1 MRIRHLP
8 ETLVNRIAAGEVIER
23 PAAAVKELVENA
35 LDAGARRIDIDLGHG
50 GKSLI
55 QVSDDG
61 FGMDREELIASL
73 DRHATSKLP
82 DSDLLNIQTL
92 GFRGEALPSIASV
105 SRMAIRSRPA
115 EATDAWS
122 IRCDAGVKG
131 EPVPTSQPS
140 GTVVEVRDL
149 FYATPARL
157 KFLKNDR
164 AEYAAVKDAITR
176 LAMGFPHVAFRLT
189 HDGKTVMTLPALPE
203 GDLAGRLSAILGR
216 DFIKSAMV
224 LEADREGIKMHGYA
238 GLPTYDRGTAQ
249 HQYLF
254 VNGRPVKDRL
264 LAGALRGAYA
274 DVLSR
279 DRHPVAVLFVTLS
292 PEEVDVNVHPA
303 KTEVRFRDAA
313 LVRGLIVSGIKHAL
327 LRDGQRTAGMVS
339 FAALGAFQTERPSV
353 TPFEAQRTGSFLT
366 SPSGPGMAERS
377 FQAYQPAARAEAVA
391 VAAEPETDPW
401 PLGAARAQIHENY
414 IIAQTPDG
422 MVMVDQHAAH
432 ERLVYERF
440 KAQME
445 QRGIEKQGF
454 LAPEI
459 VDLPDT
465 DAAALLEWQAELA
478 RLGLE
483 IEPFGAGSIAVRSV
497 PALLSGKAN
506 VPVLIRQLA
515 DELAEHGDASGL
527 ESRINLILATMA
539 CHGSVRSGRRLNAE
553 EMNALLRQMEA
564 TPSSGQCNHGRP
576 TWIKLTLNDIE
587 KLFGRR

>member
-8 ETLVNRIAAGEVIER
+8 ETLINRIAAGEVIER

-35 LDAGARRIDIDLGHG
+35 LDAGARRIDVDLGQG

-61 FGMDREELIASL
+61 FGMNREELVAAL

-105 SRMAIRSRPA
+105 SRMAIRSR
-115 EATDAWS
+115 ATDAPDAWK
-122 IRCDAGVKG
+122 IRVDAGSKS
-131 EPVPTSQPS
+131 EPMPTSQPS

-164 AEYAAVKDAITR
+164 TEYAAVKDTIIR

-189 HDGKTVMTLPALPE
+189 HDGKTVLTLPALE
-203 GDLAGRLSAILGR
+203 DGDLAGRLSAVLGR
-216 DFIKSAMV
+216 DFTENAMTI
-224 LEADREGIKMHGYA
+224 EAEREGIRLHGYS

-264 LAGALRGAYA
+264 LGGALRGAYS

-279 DRHPVAVLFVTLS
+279 DRHPVAVLFVTV
-292 PEEVDVNVHPA
+292 PTEDVDVNVHPA
-303 KTEVRFRDAA
+303 KTEVRFREAA

-327 LRDGQRTAGMVS
+327 LRDGQKTAGTVS
-339 FAALGAFQTERPSV
+339 FAALGAFQTGQDTAPA
-353 TPFEAQRTGSFLT
+353 PFQAQRTGSFLNHT
-366 SPSGPGMAERS
+366 PGPGMAERG
-377 FQAYQPAARAEAVA
+377 FQAYQPAARAEAAPA
-391 VAAEPETDPW
+391 VKPAAEEW

-445 QRGIEKQGF
+445 QKGIEKQGF

-459 VDLPDT
+459 VDLSDT
-465 DAAALLEWQAELA
+465 DAAALLEWRTDLA

-483 IEPFGAGSIAVRSV
+483 IEAFGAGSIAVRSI
-497 PALLSGKAN
+497 PAILSGRAN
-506 VPVLIRQLA
+506 VSVLIRQLV
-515 DELAEHGDASGL
+515 DDLAEHGDASRL

-539 CHGSVRSGRRLNAE
+539 CHGSVRSGRRLNAD
-553 EMNALLRQMEA
+553 EMNALLRQMEE